1 MTILNKK
8 QKALD
13 NYIRCKHNQDE
24 CSGFI
29 DGYEKA
35 ETDLSKSAYY
45 ILALGLFIGILIGL
59 LF

>member
-1 MTILNKK
+1 MKKK
-8 QKALD
+8 QQAVN
-13 NYIRCKHNQDE
+13 NYVKTKHTSDE

-29 DGYEKA
+29 DGYEQA
-35 ETDLSKSAYY
+35 ETDFFKSAYY